1 MINSPRETLE
11 GIKENTERKWKRVK
25 SSQQTAGNDPE
36 VKHGRHLGYF
46 IFFFIGAREQRGAAS
61 AEPVLPG

>member
-1 MINSPRETLE
+1 MQINPDVINGPDGTLA

-25 SSQQTAGNDPE
+25 PSQQTAENDPE

-46 IFFFIGAREQRGAAS
+46 IIFYRREGTERGGFS
-61 AEPVLPG
+61 